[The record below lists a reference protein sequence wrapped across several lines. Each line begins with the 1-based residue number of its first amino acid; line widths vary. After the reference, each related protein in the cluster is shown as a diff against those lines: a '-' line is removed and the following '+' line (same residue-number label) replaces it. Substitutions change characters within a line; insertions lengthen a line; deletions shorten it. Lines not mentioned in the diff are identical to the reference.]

1 MLDSSTLLG
10 PLARFF
16 YKYYSD
22 DLSLCWLYRLTQTY
36 TSVHIH
42 IYILHIRLVKR
53 TGFWHHQLMC
63 SALFYGRLFDISI
76 NILSMCFTKT
86 SEICPMSWH
95 NRFCSSSLSKDLRP
109 RVIFSCSLSVLYRV
123 STVSKLASFCP
134 ASALSIYS
142 VVQLSPG
149 ALEAHATVSLVY
161 SINVIDLIR
170 PCPFT
175 FPLTPLSGLS
185 LLLKVLFCFLV
196 FMCSQWR
203 RGLAWTRVCCDQN

>member
-1 MLDSSTLLG
+1 MLDSLAWPLG
-10 PLARFF
+10 SFF

-36 TSVHIH
+36 TSVHIY

-53 TGFWHHQLMC
+53 AGFWHHQLMY

-86 SEICPMSWH
+86 SEICPMSWR
-95 NRFCSSSLSKDLRP
+95 NRFCSSSLSKNLSYRHHP
-109 RVIFSCSLSVLYRV
+109 LSLLFKCPVSCINCQQIGKLLS
-123 STVSKLASFCP
+123 C
-134 ASALSIYS
+134 SALSIYS

-161 SINVIDLIR
+161 SINVIDLI
-170 PCPFT
+170 CPFP
-175 FPLTPLSGLS
+175 FPILLTLLSGLS
-185 LLLKVLFCFLV
+185 VLLKVLFCSLV

-203 RGLAWTRVCCDQN
+203 TGLAWTRVSCDQN

>member
-1 MLDSSTLLG
+1 
-10 PLARFF
+10 
-16 YKYYSD
+16 
-22 DLSLCWLYRLTQTY
+22 
-36 TSVHIH
+36 
-42 IYILHIRLVKR
+42 
-53 TGFWHHQLMC
+53 MC

-86 SEICPMSWH
+86 SEICPMSWR

-109 RVIFSCSLSVLYRV
+109 RVIFSCCLSVLYRV

-161 SINVIDLIR
+161 SINVTDLIR
-170 PCPFT
+170 PCPST

-196 FMCSQWR
+196 FMCSQ
-203 RGLAWTRVCCDQN
+203 

>member
-1 MLDSSTLLG
+1 
-10 PLARFF
+10 
-16 YKYYSD
+16 
-22 DLSLCWLYRLTQTY
+22 
-36 TSVHIH
+36 
-42 IYILHIRLVKR
+42 
-53 TGFWHHQLMC
+53 MC

-86 SEICPMSWH
+86 SEICPMSWR

-170 PCPFT
+170 PCPST
-175 FPLTPLSGLS
+175 FPFTPLSGLS

-196 FMCSQWR
+196 FMCSQ
-203 RGLAWTRVCCDQN
+203 